1 MTTYTP
7 EWARN
12 DNPTATMSHAEMT
25 AYYKA
30 HSLAGDAM
38 FACRPGTD
46 TPDAIIAGWGAIL
59 NALDARKGK
68 ATPALRAE
76 GRRLRNLTRAWL
88 AEQPRDARFVMTD
101 DESEAA

>member
-1 MTTYTP
+1 MSTYTP
-7 EWARN
+7 EWARLH
-12 DNPTATMSHAEMT
+12 NPTQDMTHAEMT
-25 AYYKA
+25 AYYKQ
-30 HSLAGDAM
+30 HSLRGDAM
-38 FACRPGTD
+38 FACRPGTQ
-46 TPDAIIAGWGAIL
+46 TPDAIIAGWVGIL

-88 AEQPRDARFVMTD
+88 AEQPRDARFTVT